1 MTNCLLCFQPVRQSA
16 SWEISWLFEP
26 LPICCDACL
35 AGFEKLTGLL

>member
-26 LPICCDACL
+26 
-35 AGFEKLTGLL
+35 